1 MSVLQKKF
9 YFISIGSGYIK
20 NNLYYTK
27 NYKNLNFLNHN
38 SISEIYSLSD
48 IYLCL
53 SSLDNLPLTVL
64 EAMSSGLCVIS
75 FDNGGV
81 SEVLKN
87 KGYLVKNKNYHKII
101 SILKNINSKTILLK
115 SRLCRNFALKNFRIR
130 LISQKYFKIFKQI
143 NKINVS

>member
-1 MSVLQKKF
+1 MDHDKL
-9 YFISIGSGYIK
+9 
-20 NNLYYTK
+20 
-27 NYKNLNFLNHN
+27 
-38 SISEIYSLSD
+38 SEIYSLSD

-75 FDNGGV
+75 FNNGGV

-87 KGYLVKNKNYHKII
+87 NGYLVKNKNYYKII
-101 SILKNINSKTILLK
+101 SILKNINSKNLLLK
-115 SRLCRNFALKNFRIR
+115 SRLSRKFALKNFKIKS
-130 LISQKYFKIFKQI
+130 ISQQYLKIFKQI